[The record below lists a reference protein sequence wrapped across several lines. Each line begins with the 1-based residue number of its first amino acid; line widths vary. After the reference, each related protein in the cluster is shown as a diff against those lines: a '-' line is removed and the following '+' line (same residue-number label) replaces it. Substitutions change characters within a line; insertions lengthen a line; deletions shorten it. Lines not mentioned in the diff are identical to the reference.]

1 MNTVV
6 ATGPRVL
13 LRRLREVMAGSGSG
27 QDRLNQVVQVIAAN
41 MVAEV
46 CSVYLIRDGV
56 LELFATE
63 GLKPEAVHRTTLKIG
78 EGLVGL
84 IAERRRPMALSDA
97 RSHPNFAYRPETG
110 EEIYRSLMGVPILSG
125 GRAVGVLVVQ
135 NRTQRHYS
143 EDEIEAMQT
152 VAMVLAEMVDGL
164 VGTDNGHHRAGLS
177 ELPARL
183 AGTVL
188 NEGMARGHAVLHQ
201 PRVVVERHVADD
213 VDSERARLDDG
224 IQALRQ
230 QVDDMLRT
238 AIAEPGGESREI
250 LEAYRMFAHDKG
262 WVSRMQAA
270 IDGGLTAEAAVER
283 VQVETRA
290 RMAEVS
296 DAYLRERLYDL
307 DDLANR
313 LLRTLTG
320 HVGSAAFENLPPDAI
335 VVARNI
341 GPAELMDYD
350 PLRLKALVLEEGSP
364 TSHVAI
370 VARALQIPVIGR
382 IAQLLEYVDDGDAIL
397 VDGTHGQVFLRPG
410 EDVQNA
416 FAQHLAER
424 EAEIAGYAA
433 IRELPAVT
441 QDGVR
446 VLLNMNAGLLADLA
460 NLDST
465 GAEGIGLYRTELQ
478 FMVRATMPNIA
489 AQTNFYTRVLDHA
502 GDRPVVFRTLD
513 IGGDKMLP
521 YLVRSDEQNPAMGW
535 RALRLAL
542 DRPVLLR
549 MQLRA
554 LLRAAAGRNLN
565 VMFPMVA
572 EVSEFAAA
580 RELLERERRRLQRLG
595 ERLPAAIRVG
605 TMLEVPGL
613 AWQLKALLP
622 RTDFVSI
629 GSNDLLQFLFASDR
643 GHPRLADRY
652 DVLSP
657 PALKFIRH
665 VVESCNAA
673 GVGVSLCGEAAGHPI
688 EAMAL
693 IGLGLRSISMTAA
706 SIGPVKMMVR
716 SLNLAAL
723 EALMSDLYDLPDHSC
738 RERLEEFAK
747 AHGIAI

>member
-13 LRRLREVMAGSGSG
+13 LRRLREVMAGSGTA
-27 QDRLNQVVQVIAAN
+27 QERLDQVVQVIAAN

-63 GLKPEAVHRTTLKIG
+63 GLKPEAVHRTTLRLG

-84 IAERRRPMALSDA
+84 IAEQRRPMALSDA

-110 EEIYRSLMGVPILSG
+110 EEIYRSLAGVPILSG
-125 GRAVGVLVVQ
+125 GREVGVLVVQ
-135 NRTQRHYS
+135 NRTQRHYT

-152 VAMVLAEMVDGL
+152 VAMVLAEMVDSL
-164 VGTDNGHHRAGLS
+164 VGAGNGVHRAGLA

-183 AGTVL
+183 SGTVL
-188 NEGMARGHAVLHQ
+188 NEGMAGGVAVLHQ
-201 PRVVVERHVADD
+201 PRVVVEQHVADD
-213 VDSERARLDDG
+213 IDAEKTRLDEG
-224 IQALRQ
+224 IRVLRQ

-262 WVSRMQAA
+262 WASRMRAA
-270 IDGGLTAEAAVER
+270 VDGGLTAEAAVER

-296 DAYLRERLYDL
+296 DAYLRERLNDL

-313 LLRTLTG
+313 LLRILTG
-320 HVGSAAFENLPPDAI
+320 QTASVAIESLPPDA
-335 VVARNI
+335 VLVARNI
-341 GPAELMDYD
+341 GPAELLDYEKI
-350 PLRLKALVLEEGSP
+350 RVKALVLEEGSM
-364 TSHVAI
+364 TSHVVI
-370 VARALQIPVIGR
+370 VARAMQIPVIGR
-382 IAQLLEYVDDGDAIL
+382 VERLLEYVDDGDAIL
-397 VDGTHGQVFLRPG
+397 VDGDHGMVLLRPG
-410 EDVQNA
+410 EDVASA
-416 FAQHLAER
+416 FAQNLAAR
-424 EAEIAGYAA
+424 EAESARHAA
-433 IRELPAVT
+433 LRDLPAVT

-446 VLLNMNAGLLADLA
+446 IVLNMNAGLLIDLA

-465 GAEGIGLYRTELQ
+465 GAEGIGLYRTELH
-478 FMVRATMPNIA
+478 FMVRATMPNVA
-489 AQTNFYTRVLDHA
+489 AQTEFYARVLERAEH
-502 GDRPVVFRTLD
+502 RPVVFRTLD
-513 IGGDKMLP
+513 VGGDKMLP
-521 YLVRSDEQNPAMGW
+521 YLTRSDEQNPAMGW
-535 RALRLAL
+535 RAIRLSL

-554 LLRAAAGRNLN
+554 LLRAAAGRRLN

-572 EVSEFAAA
+572 EVSEFVAASA
-580 RELLERERRRLQRLG
+580 LLERERRRLENLG
-595 ERLPAAIRVG
+595 EPLPLEIRVG

-613 AWQLKALLP
+613 AWQLSALLP
-622 RTDFVSI
+622 LVDFISI

-643 GHPRLADRY
+643 GHPRLVDRY

-657 PALKFIRH
+657 PALKFLRH
-665 VVESCNAA
+665 VVQTCDSA
-673 GVGVSLCGEAAGHPI
+673 GVPVGLCGEAAGRPI

-693 IGLGLRSISMTAA
+693 IGLGLRNISMTAA
-706 SIGPVKMMVR
+706 AIGPVKMMIR
-716 SLNLAAL
+716 SLDCRALAEYMA
-723 EALMSDLYDLPDHSC
+723 DFYDLPDHSC
-738 RERLEEFAK
+738 RLRLENFARDRGV
-747 AHGIAI
+747 AV